1 MTPRPGAPQAPARRP
16 DDRAER
22 RPGGARGPAAKA
34 AGTRRGEGARHPD
47 DRAEPRPTRSGP
59 GARPR
64 RRRAGGSNATDFK
77 PAGVR
82 NKGALPHRQLATRT
96 RRRRGGRGDYCLSPA
111 PAGREAKRSGMPHYD
126 AAAKRAR
133 YGAPALLMGYASSR
147 RGILERR
154 PGSVRSRR
162 IAGRRHGGAE
172 GEARPA
178 TNGTQRP
185 QRGACAPFWRDV
197 RPRGADGDGG
207 RGEPRQRRGGRSGPR
222 ERAKRARA
230 ERGRSG
236 AERLRGPRSGS
247 PAGP

>member
-1 MTPRPGAPQAPARRP
+1 MTPRPGATQAPARRS

-96 RRRRGGRGDYCLSPA
+96 RRRRAGGAITAYAPRIAARG
-111 PAGREAKRSGMPHYD
+111 AKRSGMPHCD
-126 AAAKRAR
+126 ASAKRAR
-133 YGAPALLMGYASSR
+133 YGAPALLLGCATSR
-147 RGILERR
+147 RSILGSRW
-154 PGSVRSRR
+154 GSVRSRR

-172 GEARPA
+172 GEARSA

-185 QRGACAPFWRDV
+185 QRGACAPFWRGV
-197 RPRGADGDGG
+197 RPHGADDGG
-207 RGEPRQRRGGRSGPR
+207 S
-222 ERAKRARA
+222 

-236 AERLRGPRSGS
+236 RGSALRAARALRGGS
-247 PAGP
+247 REAARGPVRPP